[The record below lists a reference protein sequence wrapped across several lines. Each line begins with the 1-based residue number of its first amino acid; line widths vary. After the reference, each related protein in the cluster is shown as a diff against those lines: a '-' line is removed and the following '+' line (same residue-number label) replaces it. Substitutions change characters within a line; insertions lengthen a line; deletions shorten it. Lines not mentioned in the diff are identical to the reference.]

1 MSVQQVDGEPAFVL
15 HTKAYRESSQLVD
28 LFSRHHGRLRLV
40 ARGSLRRSK
49 GRGRTI
55 EPFAPLIV
63 GWRGKGELK
72 TLANAEPSGTPLI
85 LCGDC
90 LFSGFYLNEL
100 ILRLLADH
108 DPHET
113 LFDCYLSTLHA
124 LSEGQHIE
132 LALRRFERQL
142 LSDLG
147 YGLALEHSEDSGA
160 EIDPEGWY
168 WFDPVVGVTSPTLS
182 PLEREQPNCFSG
194 DSLLA
199 IAAEDYSNPSHI
211 KAAKR
216 LMRLAIQNLLGDRPL
231 RSRELFARG
240 QVLNRDSS

>member
-1 MSVQQVDGEPAFVL
+1 MSVQHVDGEPAFVL
-15 HTKAYRESSQLVD
+15 HTKAYRETSQLVD

-40 ARGSLRRSK
+40 ARGFLRRSK

-63 GWRGKGELK
+63 GWRGKSELK
-72 TLANAEPSGTPLI
+72 TLTSAEPSGAPLI
-85 LCGDC
+85 LRGDC

-108 DPHET
+108 DPHEE
-113 LFDCYLSTLHA
+113 LFDCYLTTLHA
-124 LSEGQHIE
+124 LSAGQQIE

-147 YGLALEHSEDSGA
+147 YGLALEHVEDSGA
-160 EIDPEGWY
+160 EIDPGGWY
-168 WFDPVVGVTSPTLS
+168 WFDPVMGISSRSLTSA
-182 PLEREQPNCFSG
+182 ERQQPNCFSG
-194 DSLLA
+194 ESLLA
-199 IAAEDYSNPSHI
+199 IASEDYTEPTHV

-216 LMRLAIQNLLGDRPL
+216 LMRLAIQNLLGGRPL
-231 RSRELFARG
+231 KSRELFARD
-240 QVLNRDSS
+240 QAQNRDSS

>member
-1 MSVQQVDGEPAFVL
+1 MSLQHVDGEPAFVL
-15 HTKAYRESSQLVD
+15 HTKAYRETSQLVD

-72 TLANAEPSGTPLI
+72 TLSNAEASGVPLI
-85 LCGDC
+85 LRGDS

-108 DPHET
+108 DPHEA
-113 LFDCYLSTLHA
+113 LFDCYLTTLHA
-124 LSEGQHIE
+124 LSEGEHIE
-132 LALRRFERQL
+132 PALRRFERRL

-147 YGLALEHSEDSGA
+147 YGLALEHVEGSGA
-160 EIDPEGWY
+160 EIDPDGWY
-168 WFDPVVGVTSPTLS
+168 WFDPVVGVTSRSLS
-182 PLEREQPNCFSG
+182 ATERQQANCFRG

-199 IAAEDYSNPSHI
+199 IAAEEYTEPGNV

-231 RSRELFARG
+231 RSRELFTREQAYNRG
-240 QVLNRDSS
+240 SA